1 MIKSLDHLIIAVNNL
16 EEAEQN
22 YQKILGINPSWRGH
36 HKEWGTSNSLFNLQ
50 NTYLELLAATGDGVG
65 AQLVKNKIKNDG
77 EGLMGIV
84 LGTDDLE
91 AVRTVSYT
99 HLTLPTKA

>member
-36 HKEWGTSNSLFNLQ
+36 HKEWGTSNSLFKMTLTVNS
-50 NTYLELLAATGDGVG
+50 
-65 AQLVKNKIKNDG
+65 
-77 EGLMGIV
+77 GL
-84 LGTDDLE
+84 
-91 AVRTVSYT
+91 
-99 HLTLPTKA
+99 

>member
-36 HKEWGTSNSLFNLQ
+36 HKSGEPQIHYSI
-50 NTYLELLAATGDGVG
+50 Y
-65 AQLVKNKIKNDG
+65 KIH
-77 EGLMGIV
+77 I
-84 LGTDDLE
+84 
-91 AVRTVSYT
+91 
-99 HLTLPTKA
+99 

>member
-22 YQKILGINPSWRGH
+22 YQKILGISPSWRGH

-65 AQLVKNKIKNDG
+65 AQLVKNKIKLKKNNQ
-77 EGLMGIV
+77 LISFIFLCNFIV
-84 LGTDDLE
+84 LHVTD
-91 AVRTVSYT
+91 A
-99 HLTLPTKA
+99 

>member
-36 HKEWGTSNSLFNLQ
+36 HKE
-50 NTYLELLAATGDGVG
+50 
-65 AQLVKNKIKNDG
+65 
-77 EGLMGIV
+77 
-84 LGTDDLE
+84 
-91 AVRTVSYT
+91 
-99 HLTLPTKA
+99 